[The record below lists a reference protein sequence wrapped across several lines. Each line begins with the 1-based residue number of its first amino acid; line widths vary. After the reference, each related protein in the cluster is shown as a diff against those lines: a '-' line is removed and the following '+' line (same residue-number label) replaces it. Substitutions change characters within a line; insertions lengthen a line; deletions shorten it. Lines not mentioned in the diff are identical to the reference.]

1 MAAAGVRLASAHDA
15 GVVLSPV
22 LLFGVVA
29 AGFCSWQWREL
40 CNQLWLAALCW
51 TLGFTCSLAQ
61 PGDPAEQSAPPRPR
75 PPPQLLT
82 RGATP
87 ASAAPA
93 PAAPAPAA
101 AARATALI
109 VQLRKLLAPTPIG
122 DEEAAR
128 FLVARRG
135 DVAKAAK
142 LFASNAQWR
151 KAEDIDGILTEMPLQ
166 PAEREE
172 VRATAQLLLSC
183 SRVRLSLTEPLARL
197 SLPTQLLVRNFNP
210 VVLDGCDRKGRPII
224 FVSVGRLEM
233 DLLAR
238 NGVTVKLILRRQLR
252 ALEAVARM
260 MAVRHERQY
269 EHNGA
274 LNGGEGSPGIA
285 RRYLFII
292 DVTDGT
298 VGRFLSGWKLWASIA
313 SYEAQYYPALVRAR
327 GRRPAAFPRSHD
339 DSALA

>member
-1 MAAAGVRLASAHDA
+1 M
-15 GVVLSPV
+15 
-22 LLFGVVA
+22 
-29 AGFCSWQWREL
+29 
-40 CNQLWLAALCW
+40 
-51 TLGFTCSLAQ
+51 AQ
-61 PGDPAEQSAPPRPR
+61 PSDPAEQSAPPRPR

-183 SRVRLSLTEPLARL
+183 SRVRLSLTVPLARL
-197 SLPTQLLVRNFNP
+197 SLLRPLETIVCKPNP
-210 VVLDGCDRKGRPII
+210 KV
-224 FVSVGRLEM
+224 
-233 DLLAR
+233 
-238 NGVTVKLILRRQLR
+238 
-252 ALEAVARM
+252 
-260 MAVRHERQY
+260 
-269 EHNGA
+269 
-274 LNGGEGSPGIA
+274 
-285 RRYLFII
+285 
-292 DVTDGT
+292 
-298 VGRFLSGWKLWASIA
+298 
-313 SYEAQYYPALVRAR
+313 R
-327 GRRPAAFPRSHD
+327 GRRLRFPAVESPPNPLRQRTTGAKKQPR
-339 DSALA
+339 APFWAAVTVVRRY

>member
-1 MAAAGVRLASAHDA
+1 ML
-15 GVVLSPV
+15 P
-22 LLFGVVA
+22 
-29 AGFCSWQWREL
+29 C
-40 CNQLWLAALCW
+40 
-51 TLGFTCSLAQ
+51 
-61 PGDPAEQSAPPRPR
+61 AP
-75 PPPQLLT
+75 
-82 RGATP
+82 
-87 ASAAPA
+87 
-93 PAAPAPAA
+93 
-101 AARATALI
+101 
-109 VQLRKLLAPTPIG
+109 
-122 DEEAAR
+122 
-128 FLVARRG
+128 
-135 DVAKAAK
+135 
-142 LFASNAQWR
+142 
-151 KAEDIDGILTEMPLQ
+151 
-166 PAEREE
+166 
-172 VRATAQLLLSC
+172 
-183 SRVRLSLTEPLARL
+183 LSLTEPLARL

-327 GRRPAAFPRSHD
+327 GGRPAAFPRSHD